1 MPLETFEKLP
11 EDKKNLIISTG
22 IREFSLKSY
31 KDVKTDNITEKCKI
45 SKGILFHYFGSK
57 KEYYLYCLNRAMERL
72 IEETVPVKSD
82 DFYKILFESMNRKI
96 AVCMKHKDEMHMVNM
111 ASRDASSEIARE
123 KSEIIKKYMV
133 YVKSQSAMTLDRAVS
148 YLKIKSDNRQ
158 TVLNGLHIY
167 INAVLNKYLL
177 QYQQTPDKF
186 FENSDT
192 IKKEIKEYLDV
203 MLYGVCTE
211 EDI

>member
-1 MPLETFEKLP
+1 MPLKTFEKLP
-11 EDKKNLIISTG
+11 ADKKNLIISVG
-22 IREFSLKSY
+22 IKEFSLKSY
-31 KDVKTDNITEKCKI
+31 KDVSTDSITEKCKI

-57 KEYYLYCLNRAMERL
+57 KEYYLYCLNIALERL
-72 IEETVPVKSD
+72 TEKTVSVENN
-82 DFYKILFESMNRKI
+82 DFYEILFESMNRKI
-96 AVCMKHKDEMHMVNM
+96 AVCMKYRDEMHMVNM
-111 ASRDASSEIARE
+111 ASRDASSEIAME
-123 KSEIIKKYMV
+123 KSEIIKKYTV
-133 YVKSQSAMTLDRAVS
+133 YVKSQSAITLDRAVS

-167 INAVLNKYLL
+167 INAVMNKYLL

-186 FENSDT
+186 FENSDA

-203 MLYGVCTE
+203 MLYGICSK

>member
-1 MPLETFEKLP
+1 MPLKTFEKLP
-11 EDKKNLIISTG
+11 AYKRNLIISVG
-22 IREFSLKSY
+22 IKEFSLKTY
-31 KDVKTDNITEKCKI
+31 KDVSTDSITEKCKI

-57 KEYYLYCLNRAMERL
+57 KEYYLYCLTKAMERL
-72 IEETVPVKSD
+72 TEETLSAESD
-82 DFYKILFESMNRKI
+82 NFYEILFESMNQKI
-96 AVCMKHKDEMHMVNM
+96 AVCMKYKDEMHMVNM
-111 ASRDASSEIARE
+111 ASRDASSEIAQG
-123 KSEIIKKYMV
+123 KGEIMKKYMV
-133 YVKSQSAMTLDRAVS
+133 YVKSQSAMTLDKAIS
-148 YLKIKSDNRQ
+148 SLKLKNDNRQ
-158 TVLNGLHIY
+158 AVLNSLHIY

-203 MLYGVCTE
+203 MLYGVCNK